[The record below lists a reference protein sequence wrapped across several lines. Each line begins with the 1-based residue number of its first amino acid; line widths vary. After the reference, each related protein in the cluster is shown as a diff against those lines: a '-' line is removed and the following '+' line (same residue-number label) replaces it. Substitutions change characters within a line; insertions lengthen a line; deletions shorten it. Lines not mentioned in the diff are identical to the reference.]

1 MSTRERHP
9 DRLLSPGGGG
19 GSGDDGSLDAL
30 RGAGDDLL
38 AAADHA
44 IDSALSC
51 DSESFL
57 QQSRQAG
64 GE

>member
-19 GSGDDGSLDAL
+19 GSADDGSLDAL

-38 AAADHA
+38 DAADHA
-44 IDSALSC
+44 VDAALSR

-57 QQSRQAG
+57 RQARQAG
-64 GE
+64 GQ